1 MKKIIMLVGIL
12 VLASSCVEIDGSLQV
27 REAFNV
33 KKKSGFLNRKTKEIT
48 VSPRSYRASL
58 KMASDKNFTLKL
70 DGGDLDDVSIPLKA
84 DKDLDVPSNGRFHI
98 SHEKTDQ
105 LFDISGT
112 ISTSWENS
120 GYYESLDSCSW
131 TSTEKKCD
139 KVCEPATGRC
149 EVQCRDVSTTYNGKK
164 RVEYHYS
171 VTTRNLNLEIMRANS
186 TGIVATFVGTDTE
199 STKVVDRES
208 ACW

>member
-1 MKKIIMLVGIL
+1 MKKFLMLVGIL

-33 KKKSGFLNRKTKEIT
+33 KKKSGFLNRKTKQIT
-48 VSPRSYRASL
+48 VSPRSYKASL

-84 DKDLDVPSNGRFHI
+84 EKDLDVPFNGRFHI

-105 LFDISGT
+105 PFDISGT
-112 ISTSWENS
+112 INTSWENS

-139 KVCEPATGRC
+139 KVCEPSTGRC
-149 EVQCRDVSTTYNGKK
+149 EVQCRDVTTTYNGKK
-164 RVEYHYS
+164 KVEYHYS
-171 VTTRNLNLEIMRANS
+171 VTTRDLNLEIMRANS

>member
-1 MKKIIMLVGIL
+1 MKKFLMLVGIL

-33 KKKSGFLNRKTKEIT
+33 KKKSGFLNRKTKQIT
-48 VSPRSYRASL
+48 VSPRSYKASL

-84 DKDLDVPSNGRFHI
+84 EKDLDVPFNGRFNI

-105 LFDISGT
+105 PFDISGT
-112 ISTSWENS
+112 INTSWENS

-139 KVCEPATGRC
+139 KVCEPSTGRC
-149 EVQCRDVSTTYNGKK
+149 EVQCRDVTTTYNGKK
-164 RVEYHYS
+164 KVEYHYS
-171 VTTRNLNLEIMRANS
+171 VTTRDLNLEIMRANS

>member
-1 MKKIIMLVGIL
+1 MKKIMMLVGIL
-12 VLASSCVEIDGSLQV
+12 VLASSCVEINGGLQV
-27 REAFNV
+27 HEAFTV

-48 VSPRSYRASL
+48 VSPRSYKASL

-84 DKDLDVPSNGRFHI
+84 EKDLDVPYNGRFNI
-98 SHEKTDQ
+98 SHEKIDQ
-105 LFDISGT
+105 PFDISGT
-112 ISTSWENS
+112 IATSWENS
-120 GYYESLDSCSW
+120 GYNEALESCSW

-139 KVCEPATGRC
+139 KVCDSATGRC
-149 EVQCRDVSTTYNGKK
+149 EVQCRDVTTTFNGKK

-171 VTTRNLNLEIMRANS
+171 YTRRDLNLEIMRANS
-186 TGIVATFVGTDTE
+186 TGIVATFVGSDTE
-199 STKVVDRES
+199 SVKVVDRES